1 MAMLLQIAAVFS
13 VLSLLAFGGGAAVL
27 PDMQRQVVD
36 VHHWI
41 TSREFLDM
49 FALSRAIPPGSM
61 IVVLIGQKTAGIAGA
76 LVALLA
82 MFGPSSLLA
91 FALGRLWHRAG
102 AAAWRETLEQAMA
115 PVSIGV
121 TIASGIAI
129 ARGTEHDWIAYGITA
144 ATTLLLALTRL
155 HPLAVMAGGCGSARS
170 GRRLTPRFS
179 RERTAASV
187 LSPKFVAP
195 GDERM

>member
-1 MAMLLQIAAVFS
+1 MATLLQIAVVFG

-91 FALGRLWHRAG
+91 FALGRIWHRAG

-129 ARGTEHDWIAYGITA
+129 ARSTEHDWATYAVTA

-155 HPLAVMAGGCGSARS
+155 HPLAVMAGGALLLALVG
-170 GRRLTPRFS
+170 G
-179 RERTAASV
+179 
-187 LSPKFVAP
+187 
-195 GDERM
+195 G

>member
-1 MAMLLQIAAVFS
+1 MTGTLLQIAVTFG

-27 PDMQRQVVD
+27 PDMQRQAVEA
-36 VHHWI
+36 HHWV

-61 IVVLIGQKTAGIAGA
+61 IVVLIGQKAAGIAGS

-91 FALGRLWHRAG
+91 FAMGRLWHRAG
-102 AAAWRETLEQAMA
+102 GAAWRETLEQALA

-121 TIASGIAI
+121 TIASGVAL
-129 ARGTEHDWIAYGITA
+129 ARSTEHDWVAYLVTA
-144 ATTLLLALTRL
+144 GTTVILAFTRL
-155 HPLAVMAGGCGSARS
+155 HPLAVMGGGAALLMIAGA
-170 GRRLTPRFS
+170 
-179 RERTAASV
+179 
-187 LSPKFVAP
+187 
-195 GDERM
+195 

>member
-1 MAMLLQIAAVFS
+1 MIATLLQIAAMFS

-27 PDMQRQVVD
+27 PDMQRQAVD
-36 VHHWI
+36 VHHWL

-76 LVALLA
+76 VVALLA

-91 FALGRLWHRAG
+91 YAVARLWHRTG
-102 AAAWRETLEQAMA
+102 GAAWRETLERALA

-129 ARGTEHDWIAYGITA
+129 ARTTEHDPAAYAVTVV
-144 ATTLLLALTRL
+144 TTLLLSLTRL
-155 HPLAVMAGGCGSARS
+155 HPLAVMGGGAVVLA
-170 GRRLTPRFS
+170 LTG
-179 RERTAASV
+179 V
-187 LSPKFVAP
+187 
-195 GDERM
+195 

>member
-1 MAMLLQIAAVFS
+1 MFS

-27 PDMQRQVVD
+27 PDMQRQAVE
-36 VHHWI
+36 VHHWV

-61 IVVLIGQKTAGIAGA
+61 IVVLVGQKAAGILGG

-91 FALGRLWHRAG
+91 YGVARLWHRTG
-102 AAAWRETLEQAMA
+102 GAAWRETLEQALA

-121 TIASGIAI
+121 TIASGIAL
-129 ARGTEHDWIAYGITA
+129 ARSTEHDWATYGITA

-155 HPLAVMAGGCGSARS
+155 HPLAVMAGGAI
-170 GRRLTPRFS
+170 LL
-179 RERTAASV
+179 A
-187 LSPKFVAP
+187 VAW
-195 GDERM
+195 G